1 MVLTAFTNYFTNYF
15 AMGVIAVIISMYYE
29 TNNNDLIYVESTS
42 DNRKYLVRNLPDKNK
57 SSNMMAKIR
66 ENLVTIRDYM
76 STNHSN
82 DPRTTRLVKK
92 FNPQNIMETEK
103 GSKYTSYSINKGEK
117 LVFCLR
123 AKDGTDKLTDI
134 NTITFVALHELSH
147 ILTES
152 IGHTPEFWENFK
164 FILKM
169 GVKLGI
175 YKKVDYSINP
185 KEYCGMNVTDSP
197 LTN

>member
-1 MVLTAFTNYFTNYF
+1 MVLASFSNYF
-15 AMGVIAVIISMYYE
+15 AIGVIIIVISMYYE
-29 TNNNDLIYVESTS
+29 TKQNDLIYIKSTI
-42 DNRKYLVRNLPDKNK
+42 DGRKYLVRNLPDKDK
-57 SSNMMAKIR
+57 SSNMMAQIR

-76 STNHSN
+76 SANYN
-82 DPRTTRLVKK
+82 KDPRTERLIRK
-92 FNPQNIMETEK
+92 FNPENIMETEK
-103 GSKYTSYSINKGEK
+103 GSNYTSYSINKGEK

-123 AKDGTDKLTDI
+123 SKDGKDTLIDM

-152 IGHTPEFWENFK
+152 VGHTPEFWKNFK
-164 FILKM
+164 FILGL

-185 KEYCGMNVTDSP
+185 KEYCGMKVTDSP

>member
-1 MVLTAFTNYFTNYF
+1 MILASFSNYF
-15 AMGVIAVIISMYYE
+15 AMGVIAIIVSMYYE
-29 TNNNDLIYVESTS
+29 TKQNDLIYNKSTT
-42 DNRKYLVRNLPDKNK
+42 DGRKYLVRNLPDKDK

-66 ENLVTIRDYM
+66 EKLVTIRDYM
-76 STNHSN
+76 STNHAS
-82 DPRTTRLVKK
+82 DPRTDRLIKK
-92 FNPQNIMETEK
+92 FNPENIMETEK
-103 GSKYTSYSINKGEK
+103 GSTYTSYSINKGEK

-123 AKDGTDKLTDI
+123 SKDGKDTLTDM

-152 IGHTPEFWENFK
+152 IGHTSEFWKNFK
-164 FILKM
+164 FILTL

-175 YKKVDYSINP
+175 YKKVDYSVNP
-185 KEYCGMNVTDSP
+185 KEYCGMKVTDSP

>member
-1 MVLTAFTNYFTNYF
+1 MVLASFSNYF
-15 AMGVIAVIISMYYE
+15 AMGVIAIIVSMYYE
-29 TNNNDLIYVESTS
+29 TKQNDLIYNESTT
-42 DNRKYLVRNLPDKNK
+42 DGRKYLVRNLPDKDK

-66 ENLVTIRDYM
+66 EKLVTIRDYM
-76 STNHSN
+76 STNHAS
-82 DPRTTRLVKK
+82 DPRTDRLIKK
-92 FNPQNIMETEK
+92 FNPENIMETEK
-103 GSKYTSYSINKGEK
+103 GSTYTSYSINKGEK

-123 AKDGTDKLTDI
+123 SKDGKDTLTDM

-152 IGHTPEFWENFK
+152 IGHTSEFWKNFK
-164 FILKM
+164 FILTL

-175 YKKVDYSINP
+175 YKKVDYSVNP
-185 KEYCGMNVTDSP
+185 KEYCGMKVTDSP

>member
-1 MVLTAFTNYFTNYF
+1 MILASFSNYF
-15 AMGVIAVIISMYYE
+15 AMGVIAIIVSMYYE
-29 TNNNDLIYVESTS
+29 TKQNDLIYNESTT
-42 DNRKYLVRNLPDKNK
+42 DGRKYLVRNLPDKDK

-66 ENLVTIRDYM
+66 EKLVTIRDYM
-76 STNHSN
+76 STNHAS
-82 DPRTTRLVKK
+82 DPRTDRLIKK
-92 FNPQNIMETEK
+92 FNPENIMETEK
-103 GSKYTSYSINKGEK
+103 GSTYTSYSINKGEK

-123 AKDGTDKLTDI
+123 SKDGKDTLTDM

-152 IGHTPEFWENFK
+152 IGHTSEFWKNFK
-164 FILKM
+164 FILTL

-175 YKKVDYSINP
+175 YKKVDYSVNP
-185 KEYCGMNVTDSP
+185 KEYCGMKVTDSP

>member
-1 MVLTAFTNYFTNYF
+1 MVLASFSNYF
-15 AMGVIAVIISMYYE
+15 AMGVIAIIVSMYYE
-29 TNNNDLIYVESTS
+29 TKQNDLIYNESTN
-42 DNRKYLVRNLPDKNK
+42 DGRKYLVRNLPDKDK

-66 ENLVTIRDYM
+66 ENLVTVRDYM
-76 STNHSN
+76 STNHAS
-82 DPRTTRLVKK
+82 DPRTDRLIKK
-92 FNPQNIMETEK
+92 FNPENIMETEK
-103 GSKYTSYSINKGEK
+103 GSTYTSYSINKGEK

-123 AKDGTDKLTDI
+123 SKDGKDTLTDI

-152 IGHTPEFWENFK
+152 VGHTPEFWKNFK
-164 FILKM
+164 FILTM
-169 GVKLGI
+169 SVKLGI

-185 KEYCGMNVTDSP
+185 KEYCGMKVTDSP

>member
-1 MVLTAFTNYFTNYF
+1 MVLASFSNYF
-15 AMGVIAVIISMYYE
+15 AMGVIAIIVSMYYE
-29 TNNNDLIYVESTS
+29 TKQNDLIYNESTN
-42 DNRKYLVRNLPDKNK
+42 DGRKYLVRNLPDKDK

-66 ENLVTIRDYM
+66 ENLVTVRDYM
-76 STNHSN
+76 STNHAS
-82 DPRTTRLVKK
+82 DPRTDRLIKK
-92 FNPQNIMETEK
+92 FNPENIMETEK
-103 GSKYTSYSINKGEK
+103 GSTYTSYSINKGEK

-123 AKDGTDKLTDI
+123 SKDGKDTLTDI

-152 IGHTPEFWENFK
+152 IGHTSEFWKNFK
-164 FILKM
+164 FILTL

-185 KEYCGMNVTDSP
+185 KEYCGMKVTDSP